1 MHKNLKIITT
11 GLGLLGIATAIIGM
25 AEMQRLNNLTF
36 SIIGQNFST
45 ELESQILA
53 SNYIAH
59 GKWMSIGITGAVIT
73 ALCALVFIGSSVSS
87 EINN

>member
-1 MHKNLKIITT
+1 MHNNLKIITT
-11 GLGLLGIATAIIGM
+11 GLGLLGIATAIIGI

-45 ELESQILA
+45 ELELQILA

-59 GKWMSIGITGAVIT
+59 GQWMSIGITGAVIA
-73 ALCALVFIGSSVSS
+73 ALCALVFIGSAINS